1 MNQEKLIIEEKR
13 NIIIIFFLIIIF
25 SNVLFY
31 VNGHVFNIKTVI
43 EARKVNVVVGL
54 ASLFMWK
61 YVIPYTRVTGAI
73 NDIQRIRK
81 EMRVFKLAHIL
92 IVGYIFAVCF
102 WINNLDIT
110 ISAIIGEIELLQ
122 IYFLTRYKKSL
133 RLSDV
138 QLKWKKA
145 WLLKDYS
152 DMDSNVLWRLKLW
165 FGKYNKCAFR
175 ERYKRFNLLGGS
187 IFVVLCVLAPCD
199 PVFIGLIILLL
210 GGALGHPVLYFIDMS
225 LGLFIDMNGMCTG
238 KIKKEISKKN
248 NLDAGGGLAVSID
261 GKRHYYYCI
270 YITDFKNKRE
280 IKIRLKECDYI
291 DVGKEYTVVHGF
303 LSKRAIKIKGVN
315 VEFWG

>member
-13 NIIIIFFLIIIF
+13 NIIIVFFLVTIF

-31 VNGHVFNIKTVI
+31 VNGQVFNIRTII
-43 EARKVNVVVGL
+43 EVRGANIVVGL

-61 YVIPYTRVTGAI
+61 YVLPYTRVMGSI
-73 NDIQRIRK
+73 SDIQRIRN

-92 IVGYIFAVCF
+92 IVMYIFAVCF
-102 WINNLDIT
+102 WVRDLGIT
-110 ISAIIGEIELLQ
+110 ISAIIGEMELLQ

-152 DMDSNVLWRLKLW
+152 DMDSNIFWRLKIW
-165 FGKYNKCAFR
+165 VGKYNKCTFR
-175 ERYKRFNLLGGS
+175 KRYKRFNLLGGF
-187 IFVVLCVLAPCD
+187 IFLVLCFLGMHD
-199 PVFIGLIILLL
+199 PIFIGLILIFL
-210 GGALGHPVLYFIDMS
+210 GGLLGHPVLYFIDMT
-225 LGLFIDMNGMCTG
+225 LGLFIEMNGMCTG
-238 KIKKEISKKN
+238 KIKKEINKKH

-261 GKRHYYYCI
+261 GKRHYYYSI

-280 IKIRLKECDYI
+280 IKMLLKECDFI
-291 DVGKEYTVVHGF
+291 EEGKEYTVVHGF
-303 LSKRAIKIKGVN
+303 FSKRVIEVKGIN